1 MVSDHAVAPGVHD
14 ALWAVLWNRRYDD
27 VDEPVWTPDSAFSGI
42 LAYTRALDDESML
55 AAVDTGESLLA
66 MRATGEPPPVGS
78 RVRML
83 PGARDRWRVA
93 DVAPLGLGIEL
104 RFDDPAAAA
113 DGGWVAA
120 LRDGVR
126 RLRALLDAR
135 RDRLAGRR
143 AQLGALNEPPSLEE
157 IWREEMSAMS
167 DRVAMETEYTAQEH
181 AALARA
187 RAKGARTA
195 DEEERKIVA
204 ARKRRFSER
213 GNEEIARF
221 RDEQWPAIRDKAAA
235 ELRKYHDYRTEV
247 VRLED
252 ALQRIRTMT
261 TRATNVTA
269 ALDRIEREGFRVRGL
284 QLDVARLDEA
294 EYAEELLRTVEL
306 LHAAVPQR
314 AQTGATSF
322 SAYRAPTAGPSVIPP
337 RL

>member
-1 MVSDHAVAPGVHD
+1 MVQDHAVAPGVHD

-27 VDEPVWTPDSAFSGI
+27 VDEPVWVPDASFSGI
-42 LAYTRALDDESML
+42 LAYARVLDAESML
-55 AAVDTGESLLA
+55 AGIDTGEALLA
-66 MRATGEPPPVGS
+66 MRTTGEPPPIGS
-78 RVRML
+78 RVRL
-83 PGARDRWRVA
+83 VPAARDRWRIA
-93 DVAPLGLGIEL
+93 DVTPLGLGIEL

-113 DGGWVAA
+113 DTGWVAT

-126 RLRALLDAR
+126 RLRTLLDAR
-135 RDRLAGRR
+135 RERLAGRR
-143 AQLGALNEPPSLEE
+143 AQLGALNEPPPLEE
-157 IWREEMSAMS
+157 IWREEISAIS

-204 ARKRRFSER
+204 ARKKRFAER

-221 RDEQWPAIRDKAAA
+221 REGAWPAIRDKAAA
-235 ELRKYHDYRTEV
+235 ELRKYVDYRTEV

-252 ALQRIRTMT
+252 ALQRIRTLS

-269 ALDRIEREGFRVRGL
+269 ALDRIEREGFRARGL

-314 AQTGATSF
+314 AQSGASSF
-322 SAYRAPTAGPSVIPP
+322 SGYRAPTAGPSVIPP

>member
-1 MVSDHAVAPGVHD
+1 MVRDHTVAPGVHD

-27 VDEPVWTPDSAFSGI
+27 VDEPVWMPDSSFTGI
-42 LAYTRALDDESML
+42 LAFARVLDPETTL
-55 AAVDTGESLLA
+55 VAVDTGESLLA
-66 MRATGEPPPVGS
+66 MRGTGEPPAIGS
-78 RVRML
+78 RVRIA
-83 PGARDRWRVA
+83 PGARDQWRIAEVS
-93 DVAPLGLGIEL
+93 PLGLGIEL
-104 RFDDPAAAA
+104 RFDDKTAAA
-113 DGGWVAA
+113 DTGWVAT

-126 RLRALLDAR
+126 RLRTLLDAR

-143 AQLGALNEPPSLEE
+143 AQLGALNEPPTLEE
-157 IWREEMSAMS
+157 IWREEISAIS
-167 DRVAMETEYTAQEH
+167 DRVALETEYTPQEH

-187 RAKGARTA
+187 RARGARTA

-204 ARKRRFSER
+204 ARKRRFAER

-221 RDEQWPAIRDKAAA
+221 REGPWIEIRDKAAA
-235 ELRKYHDYRTEV
+235 ELRKYVDYRTEV

-252 ALQRIRTMT
+252 ALQRIRTMSV
-261 TRATNVTA
+261 RANNVTT

-284 QLDVARLDEA
+284 VLDIARLDEA

-314 AQTGATSF
+314 AQSGAASF

-337 RL
+337 RY